1 MSYFRELPDILYQST
16 LLEKTS
22 SREYIAVKNLFRKV
36 KIQDWIEDIVNFFD
50 DYTILDGQRPD
61 NLAEVMYGSSDLD
74 WVVILTSGIT
84 NIKDQWPLTNHN
96 LYLYAQEKYGND
108 LNAVH
113 HYETLEVRDN
123 RGRLILPSGQ
133 KVDADF
139 KIKTPFDASSDKFY
153 ITNPDLGGGG
163 GTPPNYEQN
172 PPFLGHG
179 STKYQGINQEISPI
193 TAVSNYEYET
203 LKNELKRDIKLMKPR
218 YLQLFLQNMRT
229 LMNYQENC
237 KSVNNKLM
245 FTDRT
250 RLIGP

>member
-96 LYLYAQEKYGND
+96 LYLYSQEKYGND

-153 ITNPDLGGGG
+153 ITNSDFGGGG
-163 GTPPNYEQN
+163 D
-172 PPFLGHG
+172 G

-229 LMNYQENC
+229 LMNYQENS
-237 KSVNNKLM
+237 KSVNNKLI

>member
-139 KIKTPFDASSDKFY
+139 KIKTPLDASSDKFY
-153 ITNPDLGGGG
+153 ITNSDFGGGG
-163 GTPPNYEQN
+163 D
-172 PPFLGHG
+172 G

-229 LMNYQENC
+229 LMNYQENS
-237 KSVNNKLM
+237 KSVNNKLI

>member
-36 KIQDWIEDIVNFFD
+36 KIQDWVEDIVNFFD

-96 LYLYAQEKYGND
+96 LYLYSQEKYGND

-123 RGRLILPSGQ
+123 RGRLILPGGQ

-139 KIKTPFDASSDKFY
+139 KIKTPFNASSDKFY
-153 ITNPDLGGGG
+153 ITNSDFGGGG
-163 GTPPNYEQN
+163 DG
-172 PPFLGHG
+172 L
-179 STKYQGINQEISPI
+179 TKYQGINQEISPVI
-193 TAVSNYEYET
+193 GVSNYEYET

-229 LMNYQENC
+229 LMNYQENS
-237 KSVNNKLM
+237 KSVNNKLI

>member
-36 KIQDWIEDIVNFFD
+36 KIQDWIEEIVNFFD

-108 LNAVH
+108 LNANH

-153 ITNPDLGGGG
+153 ISNSDFGGGG
-163 GTPPNYEQN
+163 D
-172 PPFLGHG
+172 G

-193 TAVSNYEYET
+193 TGVSNYEYET

-229 LMNYQENC
+229 LMNYQENS

>member
-1 MSYFRELPDILYQST
+1 MSYFRELPDILYQSN

-22 SREYIAVKNLFRKV
+22 SREYISVKNLFRKV
-36 KIQDWIEDIVNFFD
+36 KIQDWVEPIVNFFD

-153 ITNPDLGGGG
+153 ITNSDFGGGG
-163 GTPPNYEQN
+163 D
-172 PPFLGHG
+172 G
-179 STKYQGINQEISPI
+179 STKYQGINQEISPVI
-193 TAVSNYEYET
+193 GVSNYEYET

-218 YLQLFLQNMRT
+218 YLQLFLQNMRI
-229 LMNYQENC
+229 LMNYQENS
-237 KSVNNKLM
+237 KSVNNKLI

>member
-1 MSYFRELPDILYQST
+1 MSYFRELPDILYQSN

-36 KIQDWIEDIVNFFD
+36 KIQDWVEDIVNFFD

-153 ITNPDLGGGG
+153 ITNSDFGGGG
-163 GTPPNYEQN
+163 D
-172 PPFLGHG
+172 G
-179 STKYQGINQEISPI
+179 STKYQGINQEISPVI
-193 TAVSNYEYET
+193 GVSNYEYET

-229 LMNYQENC
+229 LMNYQENS
-237 KSVNNKLM
+237 KSVNNKLI

>member
-153 ITNPDLGGGG
+153 ISNSDFGGGG
-163 GTPPNYEQN
+163 D
-172 PPFLGHG
+172 G

-218 YLQLFLQNMRT
+218 YLQLFLQNMRI
-229 LMNYQENC
+229 LMNYQENS

>member
-153 ITNPDLGGGG
+153 ISNSDFGGGG
-163 GTPPNYEQN
+163 D
-172 PPFLGHG
+172 G
-179 STKYQGINQEISPI
+179 STKYQGINQEISPV
-193 TAVSNYEYET
+193 TGVSNYEYET

-218 YLQLFLQNMRT
+218 YLQLFLQNMRI
-229 LMNYQENC
+229 LMNYQENS
-237 KSVNNKLM
+237 KSVNNKLI

>member
-1 MSYFRELPDILYQST
+1 MSYFRELPDILYQSN

-36 KIQDWIEDIVNFFD
+36 KIQDWVEDIVNFFD

-113 HYETLEVRDN
+113 HHETLEVRDN

-153 ITNPDLGGGG
+153 ITNSDFGGGG
-163 GTPPNYEQN
+163 D
-172 PPFLGHG
+172 G
-179 STKYQGINQEISPI
+179 STKYQGINQEISPV

-229 LMNYQENC
+229 LMNYQENS
-237 KSVNNKLM
+237 KSVNNKLI

>member
-139 KIKTPFDASSDKFY
+139 KIKTPFDASGDKFY
-153 ITNPDLGGGG
+153 IANSDFGGGG
-163 GTPPNYEQN
+163 D
-172 PPFLGHG
+172 G
-179 STKYQGINQEISPI
+179 STKYQGINQEISPV
-193 TAVSNYEYET
+193 TGVSNYEYET

-229 LMNYQENC
+229 LMNYQENS

>member
-108 LNAVH
+108 LNANH

-153 ITNPDLGGGG
+153 ISNSDFGGGG
-163 GTPPNYEQN
+163 D
-172 PPFLGHG
+172 G

-193 TAVSNYEYET
+193 TGVSNYEYET

-229 LMNYQENC
+229 LMNYQENS
-237 KSVNNKLM
+237 KSVNNKLI

>member
-36 KIQDWIEDIVNFFD
+36 KIQDWVEDIVNFFD

-123 RGRLILPSGQ
+123 RGRLILPGGQ

-153 ITNPDLGGGG
+153 ITNSDFGGGG
-163 GTPPNYEQN
+163 D
-172 PPFLGHG
+172 G
-179 STKYQGINQEISPI
+179 STKYQGINQEISPVI
-193 TAVSNYEYET
+193 GVSNYEYET

-229 LMNYQENC
+229 LMNYQENS
-237 KSVNNKLM
+237 KSVNNKLI

>member
-1 MSYFRELPDILYQST
+1 MSYFRELPDILYQSN

-36 KIQDWIEDIVNFFD
+36 KIQDWVEDIVNFFD

-96 LYLYAQEKYGND
+96 LYLYSQEKYGND

-153 ITNPDLGGGG
+153 ITNSDFGGGG
-163 GTPPNYEQN
+163 D
-172 PPFLGHG
+172 G
-179 STKYQGINQEISPI
+179 STKYQGINQEISPVTGI
-193 TAVSNYEYET
+193 SNYEYET

-229 LMNYQENC
+229 LMNYQENS
-237 KSVNNKLM
+237 KSVNNKLI